1 MSLSTS
7 TECSVQLPAVV
18 RISGAEAILNR
29 EGCGPHMPTAAL
41 GQHSRST
48 AVGQT
53 NCAKSQF
60 RWAYL
65 WSSVIFK
72 AWVRDPAFGGEM
84 VWTEG
89 GGGFSFQN
97 SGHQKVV
104 DFTDGDYFFSFN
116 LSFPHEI
123 CIICF
128 HLCLLL
134 GFHKRHTQNV
144 SCPSQ
149 PIGAGGLDSICGH
162 LALWLPTQIELEGR
176 IFNTACNSSRSDL
189 QTERGCQN
197 QTMVFITISILK
209 ILNKKLCCCIGL
221 KTSVQSCWC
230 LLVFSLCIAKEV
242 ERFADHTGGDG
253 ATAWKHETLWGEKI
267 SNIFA
272 SVFDLFSSCCV
283 LVCWDL

>member
-1 MSLSTS
+1 MEFSDFQSLS
-7 TECSVQLPAVV
+7 ERP
-18 RISGAEAILNR
+18 RIRRGDGVNR
-29 EGCGPHMPTAAL
+29 
-41 GQHSRST
+41 
-48 AVGQT
+48 
-53 NCAKSQF
+53 
-60 RWAYL
+60 
-65 WSSVIFK
+65 
-72 AWVRDPAFGGEM
+72 
-84 VWTEG
+84 G

-116 LSFPHEI
+116 LSLPHEI

-149 PIGAGGLDSICGH
+149 PIVAGGLDSICGH

-209 ILNKKLCCCIGL
+209 ILNKKLCCRIGL
-221 KTSVQSCWC
+221 KTSVQLCWC
-230 LLVFSLCIAKEV
+230 LLVF
-242 ERFADHTGGDG
+242 
-253 ATAWKHETLWGEKI
+253 
-267 SNIFA
+267 
-272 SVFDLFSSCCV
+272 
-283 LVCWDL
+283 